1 MVEHAAA
8 RCHSTGRDDDLG
20 SGVGGEFLGF
30 LHFAHIV
37 RDAARRFALGAGQ
50 AMLVHEIAHQPARV
64 DRHRAVEEDR
74 DVAEASLRAQTREM
88 IEKRLDPSHGEGRD
102 HHRPSSLDA
111 SFDMIS
117 KRLCRIDLLVAPIA
131 IGRFH

>member
-1 MVEHAAA
+1 
-8 RCHSTGRDDDLG
+8 
-20 SGVGGEFLGF
+20 
-30 LHFAHIV
+30 V

-88 IEKRLDPSHGEGRD
+88 IEKRLNPSHGEGRENTGN
-102 HHRPSSLDA
+102 
-111 SFDMIS
+111 
-117 KRLCRIDLLVAPIA
+117 KRGHGSAGSTGLKMGQSC
-131 IGRFH
+131 